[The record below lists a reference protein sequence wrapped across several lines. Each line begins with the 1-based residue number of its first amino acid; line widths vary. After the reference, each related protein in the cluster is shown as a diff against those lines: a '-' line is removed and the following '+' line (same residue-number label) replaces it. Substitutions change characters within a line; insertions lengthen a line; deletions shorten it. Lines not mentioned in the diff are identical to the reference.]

1 VFAIGGQVVAE
12 LPAPVCSIISPEPL
26 PVVVRQLAGLE
37 RALTENGVPWERPLL
52 SLDTLTTA
60 AIPHLRISR
69 GGYVRLKDGA
79 VLGLEA

>member
-1 VFAIGGQVVAE
+1 M
-12 LPAPVCSIISPEPL
+12 
-26 PVVVRQLAGLE
+26 E
-37 RALTENGVPWERPLL
+37 RALAENGVPWERPLL

-69 GGYVRLKDGA
+69 RGYVRLRDGA